1 MLYDTLFLINLINLP
16 FTSAR
21 RLFSAKELMCA
32 VESGDLKSLKE
43 LITEHRR
50 WRNATK
56 WITLIDKKGRTPLHL
71 ASLHG
76 HGKIMRFIL
85 ECLTE
90 SIPDKE
96 LRKEYVNI
104 LDRKGRTSI
113 YHAATGGH
121 GFVLR
126 SLIDVGVDME
136 KATNGKHPAPGSTAI
151 MASAEKGHTEC
162 FNILLD
168 LGADLLAKRKDGA
181 DAFYLAAMNG
191 HVDIVDSIVNT
202 EHMRIVCHDI
212 VDKAT
217 YRNRTPLCTAA
228 FHGHLPI
235 VKMLFAH
242 GANLNHQDDD
252 NFSPLIL
259 ASYEGHLKMVK
270 WLLRNGSDPTH
281 KDKFGDTALESSD
294 ICGHTDVCSFLL
306 KWQNVDYDDSLRK
319 ESITSET
326 GYCKDKIDITKQK
339 LTKSKVL
346 TAFR

>member
-1 MLYDTLFLINLINLP
+1 MF
-16 FTSAR
+16 
-21 RLFSAKELMCA
+21 A
-32 VESGDLKSLKE
+32 VESGDLKGLKE
-43 LITEHRR
+43 IITEHRR
-50 WRNATK
+50 WRNASK
-56 WITLIDKKGRTPLHL
+56 WITLIDKKGRTPLHV

-76 HGKIMRFIL
+76 HGKIMRFIIEGL
-85 ECLTE
+85 IE

-96 LRKEYVNI
+96 IRKDYINVS
-104 LDRKGRTSI
+104 DKKGRTAL
-113 YHAATGGH
+113 YHASTGGH
-121 GFVLR
+121 TFVLR
-126 SLIDVGVDME
+126 SLIEVGIDME
-136 KATNGKHPAPGSTAI
+136 KATNARHPAPGSTAI

-162 FNILLD
+162 FNVLMD

-191 HVDIVDSIVNT
+191 HIDIVDSIVNT

-228 FHGHLPI
+228 FHGHLSI

-259 ASYEGHLKMVK
+259 ASYEGHLKVVK
-270 WLLRNGSDPTH
+270 WLLRNGSDPTC

-294 ICGHTDVCSFLL
+294 ICGHTEVYSFLV
-306 KWQNVDYDDSLRK
+306 KWQNVDYDDNLRK
-319 ESITSET
+319 ESVASET
-326 GYCKDKIDITKQK
+326 GYSKATIDLTKQK
-339 LTKSKVL
+339 LSKSKVL
-346 TAFR
+346 AAFR